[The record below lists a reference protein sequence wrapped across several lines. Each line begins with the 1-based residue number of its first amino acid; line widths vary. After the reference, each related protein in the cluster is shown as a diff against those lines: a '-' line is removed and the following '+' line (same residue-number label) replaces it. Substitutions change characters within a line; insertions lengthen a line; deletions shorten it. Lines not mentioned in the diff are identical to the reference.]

1 MGVPLGTRHAG
12 GQRVIGDACPAL
24 GEPSQRGSGPVLA
37 RGRGPHASGGHE
49 GPAGSQAEGDRE
61 ACPSAEGT
69 AFRPPKLP
77 LRLDS
82 GCSRGPGSCVGRTY
96 TCRLARSVAHVQE
109 RTLQVAFLPPRHTGR
124 RLPGDLAG
132 ARSTPTVSPFSV
144 RRGVFSRR
152 RTPCAALSRGQK
164 VPERWSVA
172 SAPVAAE
179 VPGEAL
185 S

>member
-1 MGVPLGTRHAG
+1 MPEVSGSSEMLARPCGSHPSGARDPSWREGEVLTPREGTKDRLVAR
-12 GQRVIGDACPAL
+12 QRATGKRVL
-24 GEPSQRGSGPVLA
+24 QQRG
-37 RGRGPHASGGHE
+37 
-49 GPAGSQAEGDRE
+49 QQF
-61 ACPSAEGT
+61 C
-69 AFRPPKLP
+69 PPKLP
-77 LRLDS
+77 LWLDS

-109 RTLQVAFLPPRHTGR
+109 RTLQVAVLPPRHTGR

-132 ARSTPTVSPFSV
+132 ARSTPTVSPFSM